1 MRFVNP
7 FAAWPTA
14 LAASLLACLAVTA
27 PAVAQQAA
35 TEPVAAQAENISD
48 ATGAESVLHTPA
60 SEAAQMSDTQRPS
73 GSNAATPVSAPPAAS
88 TLAPTLAPTPA
99 AATLGPTREHQ
110 RGYASW
116 YGPGFHGKLT
126 ASGQRYDMHAM
137 TAAHRTLPFGTMVL
151 VKSLATGREVLVRIT
166 DRGPFVAGRVL
177 DLSRAAAVDLGM
189 LAVGLNQVALLIQDP
204 APRAATAA
212 KAKQSA
218 LRLQR

>member
-7 FAAWPTA
+7 FAAWPTT

-35 TEPVAAQAENISD
+35 TEPVAAQAENTSD
-48 ATGAESVLHTPA
+48 ATSAESVLRTPA
-60 SEAAQMSDTQRPS
+60 SEAAQMSDTQRPN
-73 GSNAATPVSAPPAAS
+73 GSISATPAAL

-151 VKSLATGREVLVRIT
+151 VKSLLTGREVLVRIT